1 MIRWNVSKSNE
12 AIDREQA
19 IAKLRK
25 LTRYCK
31 WGTICT
37 IVALALALL
46 AVIAIEDLVILPSLS
61 QGFCLQ
67 SVELEASEGPFS
79 LSSAPMN
86 RLLLCLSRTTV
97 ILP

>member
-12 AIDREQA
+12 AINREQA
-19 IAKLRK
+19 IANLRK

-31 WGTICT
+31 WATICT
-37 IVALALALL
+37 AVALALGLL
-46 AVIAIEDLVILPSLS
+46 AVIAIYDLLILPSLS

-67 SVELEASEGPFS
+67 SVELELAKGQFS

-86 RLLLCLSRTTV
+86 TPLLCLSRTTV